1 MASKADAIERA
12 KYWVKTEGKDWS
24 VFRDLTPQW
33 PMTAETPYYCA
44 PAEQIPHQTEDWGA
58 LLVVTFNADGSVEW
72 ER

>member
-1 MASKADAIERA
+1 MRKLEAIELA
-12 KYWVKTEGKDWS
+12 YKHTLEDGEDWS